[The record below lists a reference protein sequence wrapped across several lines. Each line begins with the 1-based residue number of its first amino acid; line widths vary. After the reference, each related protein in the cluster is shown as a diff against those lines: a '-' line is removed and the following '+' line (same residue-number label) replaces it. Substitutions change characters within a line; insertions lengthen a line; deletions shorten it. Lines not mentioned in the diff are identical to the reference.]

1 MKIKHGMIL
10 AAGLGKRMMPL
21 TKNIPKPLIKVNEIT
36 LLENAINFLTH
47 LGCKEIVINIHYKY
61 LLIKDFIKKPCLRQ
75 VNKKVSFNH
84 KVTNICENGI
94 QTKNTLSDKYTLKR
108 NFHLLPGEQNLLMM
122 HH

>member
-1 MKIKHGMIL
+1 MTYNDQDV
-10 AAGLGKRMMPL
+10 P
-21 TKNIPKPLIKVNEIT
+21 NEI
-36 LLENAINFLTH
+36 FLNVEPDFADRIPRESNN
-47 LGCKEIVINIHYKY
+47 EIFKQEQVDEEKSE
-61 LLIKDFIKKPCLRQ
+61 IKDFIKKPCLRQ

-84 KVTNICENGI
+84 KVTDICENGI